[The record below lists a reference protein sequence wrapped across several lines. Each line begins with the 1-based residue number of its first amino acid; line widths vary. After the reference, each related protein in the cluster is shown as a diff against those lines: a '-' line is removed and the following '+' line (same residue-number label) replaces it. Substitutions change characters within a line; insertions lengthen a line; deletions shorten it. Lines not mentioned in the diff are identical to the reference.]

1 MFKLIESRFGF
12 LIVLSSDNTIVGCI
26 DTVSKEEDQHVVAD
40 VYVGVN
46 TNLSGKIFAAV
57 LAWFN
62 ISYCMLNVKSLSDI
76 TDRELHGSLVEITRD
91 FMESHGDYFETGRWF
106 GSYLEFLNAHVW

>member
-12 LIVLSSDNTIVGCI
+12 LMVLSSDNTIVGCI
-26 DTVSKEEDQHVVAD
+26 DTISKEDNQHVITD
-40 VYVGVN
+40 VYVSN
-46 TNLSGKIFAAV
+46 TDIAGKIFAAV
-57 LAWFN
+57 LKWFN
-62 ISYCMLNVKSLSDI
+62 ISYCMLNLKSLSDI